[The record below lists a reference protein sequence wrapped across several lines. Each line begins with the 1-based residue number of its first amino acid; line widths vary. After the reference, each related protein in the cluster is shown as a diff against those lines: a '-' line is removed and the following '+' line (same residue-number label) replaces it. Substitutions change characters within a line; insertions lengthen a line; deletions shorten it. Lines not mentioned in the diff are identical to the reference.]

1 MKTKGKAWHLVV
13 TVLLILAFVYTAFFG
28 VSAKYG
34 DVTTTYI
41 KGAKDIRFGVDIK
54 GGVNVT
60 FVPSEDYDA
69 TEEQLEAAQLVIENR
84 LVALNVTDYELYV
97 DPSSDSLILEFP
109 WQSGETDFDP
119 EAAIEEIG
127 TTAYLTFR
135 EGSSADGDLIL
146 DGSMIESAAAQYGP
160 VTSGGASEYYVSLK
174 FTDEGAKAF
183 GEATTR
189 LAASNGTISIWLDD
203 ENVSTA
209 TVNAAIT
216 DGEAIITSSASN
228 PFTQDAVVKMA
239 RQINSGALPFALKV
253 DSYSTVSPSLGEN
266 SLSAMVLA
274 GVIAFALI
282 VVFMT
287 VLYRLP
293 GFLACIALAGQVA
306 ATLAFVSGY
315 FSVFESFTLTL
326 PGIAGIILAIGMGVD
341 ANVITAER
349 IKEELKNGKSLDGA
363 LKSGFA
369 RGLTPIIDGNVT
381 IVIVAIVLMGAFG
394 PSDGL
399 FAKALH
405 FVFFAFGPST
415 AGTIYAFGYTLLTG
429 VLLNFVFG
437 VFATRVMIRG
447 AASIKALRNPWLY
460 GAAKLGKD
468 ETEKKQINFV
478 GLRKKFL
485 VFSSCLMAAIVLC
498 AVVFGVHLD
507 TEFTGGAMITL
518 SYDGSFEMA
527 QVQQTASDALE
538 NTGLTP
544 IIDGNVTIVIV
555 AIVLMGAF
563 GPSDGLFAK
572 ALHFVFFAFGPST
585 AGTIYAFGY
594 TLLTGVLLNFVFGV
608 FATRVMIRGAASIKA
623 LRNPWLYGAVK
634 PGKEVK
640 EKKPIDFV
648 GLRKRF
654 LTISTCLMAAIIL
667 CAAVFGVRLDTEFTG
682 GAMITLSYQ
691 GEISTSEVQKTASTA
706 LENNGL
712 TLQTGENVATGEQ
725 TLKISMPGNETVTT
739 DQVENLLTSLNEQ
752 YPDNAFA
759 QLSLSNVSAAM
770 GTKFLQKSLVAV
782 VFSLLLILLYIGF
795 RFKKIGGLTG
805 GLMAVLALLNDLMVV
820 FGTFVLLRTP
830 LDGNFIAA
838 MLTILGYS
846 INDTVVVYDRIRE
859 NRALMGKKTPF
870 EELVNH
876 SVNQSARRTIIT
888 TVTTVMALG
897 VMCVVSKLYGLD
909 SIFTFAFPLMMG
921 MLSGVYT
928 SLCVST
934 SAWVLWNDRKSKK
947 AETKKA

>member
-1 MKTKGKAWHLVV
+1 MKTKGKAWQLVL
-13 TVLLILAFVYTAFFG
+13 TVLLIAAFVYTAFFG
-28 VSAKYG
+28 VAVKYG

-60 FVPSEDYDA
+60 FVPSDGYDA
-69 TEEQLEAAQLVIENR
+69 TDDQLEAAQLVIENR

-97 DPSSDSLILEFP
+97 DNNSDSLILEFP
-109 WQSGETDFDP
+109 WQSGETEFDP

-135 EGSSADGDLIL
+135 EGSSADGELVL
-146 DGSMIESAAAQYGP
+146 DGSMVESAAAQYGP
-160 VTSGGASEYYVSLK
+160 VNGSSSEYYVALK

-183 GEATTR
+183 GDATTR
-189 LAASNGTISIWLDD
+189 LYQTGGTISIWLDD

-209 TVNAAIT
+209 SFNAAIT
-216 DGEAIITSSASN
+216 DGSAIITSSASN
-228 PFTQDAVVKMA
+228 PFTQEDVVKMA
-239 RQINSGALPFALKV
+239 RQINSGSLPFALTV
-253 DSYSTVSPSLGEN
+253 DSYSTISPSLGEN

-282 VVFMT
+282 VVLMT
-287 VLYRLP
+287 ALYRLP

-315 FSVFESFTLTL
+315 FPVFESFTLTL

-349 IKEELKNGKSLDGA
+349 IKEELRSGKSLDGA

-394 PSDGL
+394 PSDGF

-437 VFATRVMIRG
+437 IFATRTMIRG
-447 AASIKALRNPWLY
+447 AAAIKALRDPRLY
-460 GAAKLGKD
+460 GADAPGK
-468 ETEKKQINFV
+468 TPAEKKQVNFV
-478 GLRKKFL
+478 GLRKRFL
-485 VFSSCLMAAIVLC
+485 TFSACLMAAIVLC
-498 AVVFGVHLD
+498 AVVLGVHLD

-518 SYDGSFEMA
+518 SYENSFEMSA
-527 QVQQTASDALE
+527 
-538 NTGLTP
+538 
-544 IIDGNVTIVIV
+544 
-555 AIVLMGAF
+555 
-563 GPSDGLFAK
+563 
-572 ALHFVFFAFGPST
+572 
-585 AGTIYAFGY
+585 
-594 TLLTGVLLNFVFGV
+594 
-608 FATRVMIRGAASIKA
+608 
-623 LRNPWLYGAVK
+623 
-634 PGKEVK
+634 
-640 EKKPIDFV
+640 
-648 GLRKRF
+648 
-654 LTISTCLMAAIIL
+654 
-667 CAAVFGVRLDTEFTG
+667 
-682 GAMITLSYQ
+682 
-691 GEISTSEVQKTASTA
+691 VQKTASEA
-706 LENNGL
+706 LGSNGL

-725 TLKISMPGNETVTT
+725 TLKISMPGTETVTT
-739 DQVENLLTSLNEQ
+739 DEVQTLLDSLNES
-752 YPDNAFA
+752 YPDNSFA

-782 VFSLLLILLYIGF
+782 VFALVLILAYIAY
-795 RFKKIGGLTG
+795 RFKNIGGLTG
-805 GLMAVLALLNDLMVV
+805 GMMAVLALLNDLMVV
-820 FGTFVLLRTP
+820 FGTFVLLRAP

-859 NRALMGKKTPF
+859 NRGLLGKKASF

-897 VMCVVSKLYGLD
+897 VMCIVSKLYGLD

-934 SAWVLWNDRKSKK
+934 SAWVTWSERKGAKK
-947 AETKKA
+947 N

>member
-119 EAAIEEIG
+119 ESAIQEIG

-315 FSVFESFTLTL
+315 FPVFESFTLTL

-527 QVQQTASDALE
+527 QVQQTASNALE
-538 NTGLTP
+538 NT
-544 IIDGNVTIVIV
+544 
-555 AIVLMGAF
+555 
-563 GPSDGLFAK
+563 
-572 ALHFVFFAFGPST
+572 
-585 AGTIYAFGY
+585 
-594 TLLTGVLLNFVFGV
+594 
-608 FATRVMIRGAASIKA
+608 
-623 LRNPWLYGAVK
+623 
-634 PGKEVK
+634 
-640 EKKPIDFV
+640 
-648 GLRKRF
+648 
-654 LTISTCLMAAIIL
+654 
-667 CAAVFGVRLDTEFTG
+667 
-682 GAMITLSYQ
+682 
-691 GEISTSEVQKTASTA
+691 
-706 LENNGL
+706 GL
-712 TLQTGENVATGEQ
+712 TLQTGENVATGDQ
-725 TLKISMPGNETVTT
+725 TLKISMPGTETVTT
-739 DQVENLLTSLNEQ
+739 DQVEALLDSLNET
-752 YPDNAFA
+752 YPDNNFA

-782 VFSLLLILLYIGF
+782 AFALVLILLYIAL
-795 RFKKIGGLTG
+795 RFKNIGGLTG
-805 GLMAVLALLNDLMVV
+805 GMMAVLALVNDLMVV

-859 NRALMGKKTPF
+859 NRALMGKKGSF
-870 EELVNH
+870 EELVNL
-876 SVNQSARRTIIT
+876 SVNQSARRTLIT
-888 TVTTVMALG
+888 TITTVMALG
-897 VMCVVSKLYGLD
+897 VMCIVAKLYGLD

-921 MLSGVYT
+921 MISGVYT

-934 SAWVLWNDRKSKK
+934 SAWVLWSERSKK
-947 AETKKA
+947 KN

>member
-1 MKTKGKAWHLVV
+1 MKTKGKAWHLIA
-13 TVLLILAFVYTAFFG
+13 TVLLIVVFVYTAFFG
-28 VSAKYG
+28 VYAKYG
-34 DVTTTYI
+34 DTTTTYI

-60 FVPSEDYDA
+60 FVPSDGYDA

-97 DPSSDSLILEFP
+97 DNNSDSLILEFP

-119 EAAIEEIG
+119 EAAIDEIG

-135 EGSSADGDLIL
+135 EGSSADGELIL

-160 VTSGGASEYYVSLK
+160 VSNGGASEYFVSLK
-174 FTDEGAKAF
+174 FTDDGAKAF
-183 GEATTR
+183 GDATTK
-189 LAASNGTISIWLDD
+189 LAASGGTISIWLDD

-209 TVNAAIT
+209 TVNTAIT
-216 DGEAIITSSASN
+216 DGSAIITSSASN
-228 PFTQDAVVKMA
+228 PFTQEQVVKMA
-239 RQINSGALPFALKV
+239 RQINSGALPFALTV

-315 FSVFESFTLTL
+315 FLVFESFTLTL

-538 NTGLTP
+538 NTGLT
-544 IIDGNVTIVIV
+544 
-555 AIVLMGAF
+555 
-563 GPSDGLFAK
+563 
-572 ALHFVFFAFGPST
+572 
-585 AGTIYAFGY
+585 
-594 TLLTGVLLNFVFGV
+594 
-608 FATRVMIRGAASIKA
+608 
-623 LRNPWLYGAVK
+623 
-634 PGKEVK
+634 
-640 EKKPIDFV
+640 
-648 GLRKRF
+648 
-654 LTISTCLMAAIIL
+654 
-667 CAAVFGVRLDTEFTG
+667 
-682 GAMITLSYQ
+682 
-691 GEISTSEVQKTASTA
+691 
-706 LENNGL
+706 
-712 TLQTGENVATGEQ
+712 LQTGENVATGDQ
-725 TLKISMPGNETVTT
+725 TLKISMPGTETVTT
-739 DQVENLLTSLNEQ
+739 DQVEALLGSLNETC
-752 YPDNAFA
+752 PDNNFA

-782 VFSLLLILLYIGF
+782 VFALVLILLYIAL
-795 RFKKIGGLTG
+795 RFKNIGGLTG
-805 GLMAVLALLNDLMVV
+805 GMMAVLALVNDLMVV
-820 FGTFVLLRTP
+820 FGTFVLLRTA

-859 NRALMGKKTPF
+859 NRTLMGKKASF

-876 SVNQSARRTIIT
+876 SVNQSARRTLIT
-888 TVTTVMALG
+888 TITTVMALG
-897 VMCVVSKLYGLD
+897 VMCIVAKLYGLD

-921 MLSGVYT
+921 MISGVYT

-934 SAWVLWNDRKSKK
+934 SAWVLWSERKPKTK
-947 AETKKA
+947 A

>member
-1 MKTKGKAWHLVV
+1 MKTKGKAWQLVLSV
-13 TVLLILAFVYTAFFG
+13 VLIAAFVYTAFFG
-28 VSAKYG
+28 VAVKYG
-34 DVTTTYI
+34 DVTTTYL

-60 FVPSEDYDA
+60 FVPSDGYDA
-69 TEEQLEAAQLVIENR
+69 TDEQLEAAQLVIENR
-84 LVALNVTDYELYV
+84 LVALNITDYELYV
-97 DPSSDSLILEFP
+97 DTDADSLILEFP

-119 EAAIEEIG
+119 EAAIQEIG

-135 EGSSADGDLIL
+135 EGSSADGELIL
-146 DGSMIESAAAQYGP
+146 DGSQVRSAAAQYGP
-160 VTSGGASEYYVSLK
+160 VSGSSSEYYVALT

-183 GEATTR
+183 GDATTK
-189 LAASNGTISIWLDD
+189 LYQSNGTISIWLDD

-216 DGEAIITSSASN
+216 DGKAIITSSASN
-228 PFTQDAVVKMA
+228 PFTQEDVVKMA
-239 RQINSGALPFALKV
+239 RQINSGSLPFALSV
-253 DSYSTVSPSLGEN
+253 DSYSTISPSLGEN
-266 SLSAMVLA
+266 SLAAMVLA
-274 GVIAFALI
+274 GLIAFALI
-282 VVFMT
+282 VVLMT
-287 VLYRLP
+287 ALYRLP

-315 FSVFESFTLTL
+315 FPVFESFTLTL

-349 IKEELKNGKSLDGA
+349 IKEELRSGKSLDGA

-399 FAKALH
+399 FAKVLH

-460 GAAKLGKD
+460 GADKKAPA
-468 ETEKKQINFV
+468 EKKPVDFV
-478 GLRKKFL
+478 SLRKRFL
-485 VFSSCLMAAIVLC
+485 TISGCLMAAIVLC
-498 AVVFGVHLD
+498 AV
-507 TEFTGGAMITL
+507 
-518 SYDGSFEMA
+518 
-527 QVQQTASDALE
+527 
-538 NTGLTP
+538 
-544 IIDGNVTIVIV
+544 
-555 AIVLMGAF
+555 
-563 GPSDGLFAK
+563 
-572 ALHFVFFAFGPST
+572 
-585 AGTIYAFGY
+585 
-594 TLLTGVLLNFVFGV
+594 
-608 FATRVMIRGAASIKA
+608 
-623 LRNPWLYGAVK
+623 
-634 PGKEVK
+634 
-640 EKKPIDFV
+640 
-648 GLRKRF
+648 
-654 LTISTCLMAAIIL
+654 
-667 CAAVFGVRLDTEFTG
+667 VFGVRLDTEFTG
-682 GAMITLSYQ
+682 GAMITLRYEDSFNL
-691 GEISTSEVQKTASTA
+691 SDVQATAAEA
-706 LENNGL
+706 LGSKDL

-725 TLKISMPGNETVTT
+725 TLKISMPGTETVTT
-739 DQVENLLTSLNEQ
+739 DEVQTLLDSLNEQ
-752 YPDNAFA
+752 YPENAFA

-782 VFSLLLILLYIGF
+782 IFALAVILLYIAF
-795 RFKKIGGLTG
+795 RFKNIGGLTG
-805 GLMAVLALLNDLMVV
+805 GMMAVLALLNDLMVV

-859 NRALMGKKTPF
+859 NRTLMGKKATF

-888 TVTTVMALG
+888 TVTTVMALA
-897 VMCVVSKLYGLD
+897 VMCIISKLYGLD

-934 SAWVLWNDRKSKK
+934 SAWVLWTERKQKK
-947 AETKKA
+947 N

>member
-1 MKTKGKAWHLVV
+1 MKTKGKAWQLVLSV
-13 TVLLILAFVYTAFFG
+13 VLIAAFVYTAFFG
-28 VSAKYG
+28 VAVKYG
-34 DVTTTYI
+34 DVTTTYL

-60 FVPSEDYDA
+60 FVPSDGYDA
-69 TEEQLEAAQLVIENR
+69 TDEQLAAAQLVIENR
-84 LVALNVTDYELYV
+84 LVALNITDYELYV
-97 DPSSDSLILEFP
+97 DTNADSLILEFP

-119 EAAIEEIG
+119 EAAIQEIG

-135 EGSSADGDLIL
+135 EGSSADGELIL
-146 DGSMIESAAAQYGP
+146 DGSEVQSAAAQYGP
-160 VTSGGASEYYVSLK
+160 VSGSSSEYYVALT

-183 GEATTR
+183 GDATTK
-189 LAASNGTISIWLDD
+189 LYQSGGTISIWLDN

-216 DGEAIITSSASN
+216 DGKAIITSSASD

-239 RQINSGALPFALKV
+239 RQINSGSLPFALSV
-253 DSYSTVSPSLGEN
+253 DSYSTISPSLGEN
-266 SLSAMVLA
+266 SLAAMVLA
-274 GVIAFALI
+274 GLIAFALI
-282 VVFMT
+282 VVLMT
-287 VLYRLP
+287 ALYRLP

-315 FSVFESFTLTL
+315 FPVFESFTLTL

-349 IKEELKNGKSLDGA
+349 IKEELRSGKSLDGA

-447 AASIKALRNPWLY
+447 AASIQALRSPWLY
-460 GAAKLGKD
+460 GADKKAPA
-468 ETEKKQINFV
+468 EKKPVDFV
-478 GLRKKFL
+478 ALRKRFL
-485 VFSSCLMAAIVLC
+485 TASSCLMAAIVLC
-498 AVVFGVHLD
+498 AV
-507 TEFTGGAMITL
+507 
-518 SYDGSFEMA
+518 
-527 QVQQTASDALE
+527 
-538 NTGLTP
+538 
-544 IIDGNVTIVIV
+544 
-555 AIVLMGAF
+555 
-563 GPSDGLFAK
+563 
-572 ALHFVFFAFGPST
+572 
-585 AGTIYAFGY
+585 
-594 TLLTGVLLNFVFGV
+594 
-608 FATRVMIRGAASIKA
+608 
-623 LRNPWLYGAVK
+623 
-634 PGKEVK
+634 
-640 EKKPIDFV
+640 
-648 GLRKRF
+648 
-654 LTISTCLMAAIIL
+654 
-667 CAAVFGVRLDTEFTG
+667 VFGVRLDTEFTG
-682 GAMITLSYQ
+682 GAMITLRYEDSFAL
-691 GEISTSEVQKTASTA
+691 SDVQATAAEA
-706 LENNGL
+706 LGSKDL

-725 TLKISMPGNETVTT
+725 TLKISMPGTETVTT
-739 DQVENLLTSLNEQ
+739 DEVQTLLDSLNEQ
-752 YPDNAFA
+752 YPENAFA

-782 VFSLLLILLYIGF
+782 VFALAVILLYIAL
-795 RFKKIGGLTG
+795 RFKNIGGLTG
-805 GLMAVLALLNDLMVV
+805 GMMAVLALLNDLMVV

-859 NRALMGKKTPF
+859 NRSLMGKKATF
-870 EELVNH
+870 EELVNQ

-888 TVTTVMALG
+888 TVTTVMALA
-897 VMCVVSKLYGLD
+897 VMCIISKLYGLD

-934 SAWVLWNDRKSKK
+934 SAWVLWTERKQKK
-947 AETKKA
+947 D

>member
-1 MKTKGKAWHLVV
+1 MKTKGKAWQLVV
-13 TVLLILAFVYTAFFG
+13 TVLLIAAFVYTAFFG
-28 VSAKYG
+28 VAVKYG
-34 DVTTTYI
+34 DVTKTYI
-41 KGAKDIRFGVDIK
+41 KGAQDIRFGVDIK

-60 FVPSEDYDA
+60 FAPSDGYDA
-69 TEEQLEAAQLVIENR
+69 TDDQLDAAQLVIENR
-84 LVALNVTDYELYV
+84 LVGLNVTDYELYV
-97 DPSSDSLILEFP
+97 DYDSDRLILEFP
-109 WQSGETDFDP
+109 WQSGEMDFDP
-119 EAAIEEIG
+119 ESAIDEIG

-135 EGSSADGDLIL
+135 EGSSADGELIL
-146 DGSMIESAAAQYGP
+146 DGSMVESASAQYGP
-160 VTSGGASEYYVSLK
+160 VSGSSSEYYVALK

-183 GEATTR
+183 GDATTN
-189 LAASNGTISIWLDD
+189 LYQSNGTISIWLDD

-216 DGEAIITSSASN
+216 DGSAIITSSAAN
-228 PFTQDAVVKMA
+228 PFTQDDVVKMA
-239 RQINSGALPFALKV
+239 RQINSGSLPFALTV
-253 DSYSTVSPSLGEN
+253 DSYSTISPSLGEN

-274 GVIAFALI
+274 GLIAFALI
-282 VVFMT
+282 VVLMT
-287 VLYRLP
+287 ALYRLP

-315 FSVFESFTLTL
+315 FPVFESFTLTL

-349 IKEELKNGKSLDGA
+349 IKEELRSGKSLDGA

-381 IVIVAIVLMGAFG
+381 IVIVAVVLMGAFG
-394 PSDGL
+394 PSDGF
-399 FAKALH
+399 FAKVLH

-460 GAAKLGKD
+460 GASKGEEPA
-468 ETEKKQINFV
+468 
-478 GLRKKFL
+478 
-485 VFSSCLMAAIVLC
+485 
-498 AVVFGVHLD
+498 
-507 TEFTGGAMITL
+507 
-518 SYDGSFEMA
+518 
-527 QVQQTASDALE
+527 
-538 NTGLTP
+538 
-544 IIDGNVTIVIV
+544 
-555 AIVLMGAF
+555 
-563 GPSDGLFAK
+563 
-572 ALHFVFFAFGPST
+572 
-585 AGTIYAFGY
+585 
-594 TLLTGVLLNFVFGV
+594 
-608 FATRVMIRGAASIKA
+608 
-623 LRNPWLYGAVK
+623 
-634 PGKEVK
+634 
-640 EKKPIDFV
+640 EKKPVDFV

-654 LTISTCLMAAIIL
+654 LTISACLMAAILL
-667 CAAVFGVRLDTEFTG
+667 CAVVFGVRLDTEFTG
-682 GAMITLSYQ
+682 GAMITLSYE
-691 GEISTSEVQKTASTA
+691 GEFTTSEVQKTASAA
-706 LENNGL
+706 LGSNDL

-739 DQVENLLTSLNEQ
+739 EQVETLLDSLNET

-782 VFSLLLILLYIGF
+782 VFALVLILLYIGV

-805 GLMAVLALLNDLMVV
+805 GMMAVLALLNDLMVV

-859 NRALMGKKTPF
+859 NRALMGKKASF

-928 SLCVST
+928 SLCIST
-934 SAWVLWNDRKSKK
+934 SAWVLWSERKSGKK
-947 AETKKA
+947 NA

>member
-1 MKTKGKAWHLVV
+1 MKTKGKAWQLIV
-13 TVLLILAFVYTAFFG
+13 TVLLIAAFVYTAFFG
-28 VSAKYG
+28 VAVKYG
-34 DVTTTYI
+34 DVTTPYL

-60 FVPSEDYDA
+60 FVPSDDYDA
-69 TEEQLEAAQLVIENR
+69 TDDQLEAAQLVIENR

-97 DPSSDSLILEFP
+97 DNNSDSLILEFP
-109 WQSGETDFDP
+109 WQSGETNFDP

-135 EGSSADGDLIL
+135 EGSSADGELIL
-146 DGSMIESAAAQYGP
+146 DGSMVESAAAQYGP
-160 VTSGGASEYYVSLK
+160 VSGSSSEYYVALK

-183 GEATTR
+183 GDATTK
-189 LAASNGTISIWLDD
+189 LYQSGGTISIWLDD

-209 TVNAAIT
+209 SVNAAIT
-216 DGEAIITSSASN
+216 DGQAIITSSASN
-228 PFTQDAVVKMA
+228 PFTQEDVVKMA
-239 RQINSGALPFALKV
+239 RQINSGSLPFALTV

-274 GVIAFALI
+274 GLIAFALI
-282 VVFMT
+282 VVLMT
-287 VLYRLP
+287 ALYRLP

-315 FSVFESFTLTL
+315 FPVFESFTLTL

-349 IKEELKNGKSLDGA
+349 IKEELRSGKSLDGA

-460 GAAKLGKD
+460 GADKNASA
-468 ETEKKQINFV
+468 EKKPINFV
-478 GLRKKFL
+478 SLRKRFL
-485 VFSSCLMAAIVLC
+485 TISACLMAAIVLC
-498 AVVFGVHLD
+498 AVVL
-507 TEFTGGAMITL
+507 
-518 SYDGSFEMA
+518 
-527 QVQQTASDALE
+527 
-538 NTGLTP
+538 
-544 IIDGNVTIVIV
+544 
-555 AIVLMGAF
+555 
-563 GPSDGLFAK
+563 
-572 ALHFVFFAFGPST
+572 
-585 AGTIYAFGY
+585 
-594 TLLTGVLLNFVFGV
+594 
-608 FATRVMIRGAASIKA
+608 
-623 LRNPWLYGAVK
+623 
-634 PGKEVK
+634 
-640 EKKPIDFV
+640 
-648 GLRKRF
+648 
-654 LTISTCLMAAIIL
+654 
-667 CAAVFGVRLDTEFTG
+667 GVRLDTEFTG
-682 GAMITLSYQ
+682 GAMITLSY
-691 GEISTSEVQKTASTA
+691 EDSFDLSAVQKTASAA
-706 LENNGL
+706 LGSKDL

-725 TLKISMPGNETVTT
+725 TLKISMPGTETVTT
-739 DQVENLLTSLNEQ
+739 DEVQNLLDSLNEQ

-782 VFSLLLILLYIGF
+782 VFALVLILLYIAL
-795 RFKKIGGLTG
+795 RFKNIGGLTG
-805 GLMAVLALLNDLMVV
+805 GMMAVLALVNDLMVV
-820 FGTFVLLRTP
+820 FGTFVLLRTA

-859 NRALMGKKTPF
+859 NRALMGKKGSF
-870 EELVNH
+870 EELVNQ
-876 SVNQSARRTIIT
+876 SVNQSARRTLIT
-888 TVTTVMALG
+888 TITTVMALG
-897 VMCVVSKLYGLD
+897 VMCIVAKLYGLD

-921 MLSGVYT
+921 MISGVYT

-934 SAWVLWNDRKSKK
+934 SAWVLWSERSKK
-947 AETKKA
+947 KN

>member
-1 MKTKGKAWHLVV
+1 MKTKGKAWQLVL
-13 TVLLILAFVYTAFFG
+13 TVLLIAAFVYTAFFG
-28 VSAKYG
+28 VAVKYG

-60 FVPSEDYDA
+60 FVPSDGYDA
-69 TEEQLEAAQLVIENR
+69 TDDQLEAAQLVIENR

-97 DPSSDSLILEFP
+97 DNNSDSLILEFP
-109 WQSGETDFDP
+109 WQSGETEFDP

-135 EGSSADGDLIL
+135 EGSSADGELVL
-146 DGSMIESAAAQYGP
+146 DGSMVESAAAQYGP
-160 VTSGGASEYYVSLK
+160 VNGSSSEYYVALK

-183 GEATTR
+183 GDATTR
-189 LAASNGTISIWLDD
+189 LYQTGDVRPAS
-203 ENVSTA
+203 
-209 TVNAAIT
+209 VNAAIT
-216 DGEAIITSSASN
+216 DGSAIITSSASS
-228 PFTQDAVVKMA
+228 PFTQEDVVKMA
-239 RQINSGALPFALKV
+239 RQINSGSLPFALTV
-253 DSYSTVSPSLGEN
+253 DSYSTISPSLGEN

-282 VVFMT
+282 MVLMT
-287 VLYRLP
+287 ALYRLP

-315 FSVFESFTLTL
+315 FPVFGSFTLTL

-349 IKEELKNGKSLDGA
+349 IKEELRSGKSLDGA

-394 PSDGL
+394 PSDGF

-437 VFATRVMIRG
+437 IFATRTMIRG
-447 AASIKALRNPWLY
+447 AASIKALRDPRLY
-460 GAAKLGKD
+460 GADAPGK
-468 ETEKKQINFV
+468 TPAEKKQVNFV
-478 GLRKKFL
+478 GLRKRFL
-485 VFSSCLMAAIVLC
+485 TFSACLMVAIVLC
-498 AVVFGVHLD
+498 AVVLGVHLD

-518 SYDGSFEMA
+518 SYENSFEMSA
-527 QVQQTASDALE
+527 
-538 NTGLTP
+538 
-544 IIDGNVTIVIV
+544 
-555 AIVLMGAF
+555 
-563 GPSDGLFAK
+563 
-572 ALHFVFFAFGPST
+572 
-585 AGTIYAFGY
+585 
-594 TLLTGVLLNFVFGV
+594 
-608 FATRVMIRGAASIKA
+608 
-623 LRNPWLYGAVK
+623 
-634 PGKEVK
+634 
-640 EKKPIDFV
+640 
-648 GLRKRF
+648 
-654 LTISTCLMAAIIL
+654 
-667 CAAVFGVRLDTEFTG
+667 
-682 GAMITLSYQ
+682 
-691 GEISTSEVQKTASTA
+691 VQKTASEA
-706 LENNGL
+706 LGSNGL

-725 TLKISMPGNETVTT
+725 TLKISMPGTETVTT
-739 DQVENLLTSLNEQ
+739 DEVQTLLDSLNES
-752 YPDNAFA
+752 YPDNSFA

-782 VFSLLLILLYIGF
+782 VFALVLILAYIAY

-805 GLMAVLALLNDLMVV
+805 GMMAVLALLNDLMVV
-820 FGTFVLLRTP
+820 FGTFVLLRAP

-859 NRALMGKKTPF
+859 NRGLLGKKASF

-897 VMCVVSKLYGLD
+897 VMCIVSKLYGLD

-934 SAWVLWNDRKSKK
+934 SAWVAWSERKNAKK
-947 AETKKA
+947 N

>member
-1 MKTKGKAWHLVV
+1 MKTKGKAWQLIV
-13 TVLLILAFVYTAFFG
+13 TVLLIAAFVYTAFFG
-28 VSAKYG
+28 VAVKYG
-34 DVTTTYI
+34 DVTTPYL

-60 FVPSEDYDA
+60 FVPSDDYDA
-69 TEEQLEAAQLVIENR
+69 TDDQLEAAQLVIENR

-97 DPSSDSLILEFP
+97 DNNSDSLILEFP
-109 WQSGETDFDP
+109 WQSGETNFDP

-135 EGSSADGDLIL
+135 EGSSADGELIL
-146 DGSMIESAAAQYGP
+146 DGSMVESAAAQYGP
-160 VTSGGASEYYVSLK
+160 VSGSSSEYYVALK

-183 GEATTR
+183 GDATTR
-189 LAASNGTISIWLDD
+189 LYQSGGTISIWLDD

-209 TVNAAIT
+209 SVNAAIT
-216 DGEAIITSSASN
+216 DGQAIITSSASN
-228 PFTQDAVVKMA
+228 PFTQEDVVKMA
-239 RQINSGALPFALKV
+239 RQINSGSLPFALTV

-274 GVIAFALI
+274 GLIAFALI
-282 VVFMT
+282 VVLMT
-287 VLYRLP
+287 ALYRLP

-315 FSVFESFTLTL
+315 FPVFESFTLTL

-349 IKEELKNGKSLDGA
+349 IKEELRSGKSLDGA

-460 GAAKLGKD
+460 GADKNAPA
-468 ETEKKQINFV
+468 EKKPINFV
-478 GLRKKFL
+478 SLRKRFL
-485 VFSSCLMAAIVLC
+485 TISACLMAAIVLC
-498 AVVFGVHLD
+498 AVVL
-507 TEFTGGAMITL
+507 
-518 SYDGSFEMA
+518 
-527 QVQQTASDALE
+527 
-538 NTGLTP
+538 
-544 IIDGNVTIVIV
+544 
-555 AIVLMGAF
+555 
-563 GPSDGLFAK
+563 
-572 ALHFVFFAFGPST
+572 
-585 AGTIYAFGY
+585 
-594 TLLTGVLLNFVFGV
+594 
-608 FATRVMIRGAASIKA
+608 
-623 LRNPWLYGAVK
+623 
-634 PGKEVK
+634 
-640 EKKPIDFV
+640 
-648 GLRKRF
+648 
-654 LTISTCLMAAIIL
+654 
-667 CAAVFGVRLDTEFTG
+667 GVRLDTEFTG
-682 GAMITLSYQ
+682 GAMITLSY
-691 GEISTSEVQKTASTA
+691 EDSFDLSAVQKTASAA
-706 LENNGL
+706 LGSNDL

-725 TLKISMPGNETVTT
+725 TLKISMPGTETVTT
-739 DQVENLLTSLNEQ
+739 DEVQNLLDSLNEQ
-752 YPDNAFA
+752 YPDNAFS

-782 VFSLLLILLYIGF
+782 VFALVLILLYIAL
-795 RFKKIGGLTG
+795 RFKNIGGLTG
-805 GLMAVLALLNDLMVV
+805 GMMAVLALVNDLMVV
-820 FGTFVLLRTP
+820 FGTFVLLRTA

-859 NRALMGKKTPF
+859 NRTLMGKKASF

-876 SVNQSARRTIIT
+876 SVNQSARRTLIT
-888 TVTTVMALG
+888 TITTVMALG
-897 VMCVVSKLYGLD
+897 VMCIVAKLYGLD

-921 MLSGVYT
+921 MISGVYT

-934 SAWVLWNDRKSKK
+934 SAWVLWSERKPKTK
-947 AETKKA
+947 A

>member
-1 MKTKGKAWHLVV
+1 MKTKGKAWQLVL
-13 TVLLILAFVYTAFFG
+13 TVLLIAAFVYTAFFG
-28 VSAKYG
+28 VAVKYG

-60 FVPSEDYDA
+60 FVPSDGYDA
-69 TEEQLEAAQLVIENR
+69 TDDQLEAAQLVIENR

-97 DPSSDSLILEFP
+97 DNNSDSLILEFP
-109 WQSGETDFDP
+109 WQSGETEFDP

-135 EGSSADGDLIL
+135 EGSSADGELVL
-146 DGSMIESAAAQYGP
+146 DGSMVESAAAQYGP
-160 VTSGGASEYYVSLK
+160 VNGSSSEYYVALK

-183 GEATTR
+183 GDATTR
-189 LAASNGTISIWLDD
+189 LYQTGGTISIWLDD

-239 RQINSGALPFALKV
+239 RQINSGSLPFALTV
-253 DSYSTVSPSLGEN
+253 DSYSTISPSLGEN

-282 VVFMT
+282 MVLMT
-287 VLYRLP
+287 ALYRLP

-315 FSVFESFTLTL
+315 FPVFESFTLTL

-349 IKEELKNGKSLDGA
+349 IKEELRSGKSLDGA

-394 PSDGL
+394 PSDGF

-437 VFATRVMIRG
+437 IFATRIMIRG
-447 AASIKALRNPWLY
+447 AASIKALRDPRLY
-460 GAAKLGKD
+460 GADAPGK
-468 ETEKKQINFV
+468 TPAEKKQVNFV
-478 GLRKKFL
+478 GLRKRFL
-485 VFSSCLMAAIVLC
+485 TFSACLMAAIVLC
-498 AVVFGVHLD
+498 AVVLGVHLD

-518 SYDGSFEMA
+518 SYENSFEMSV
-527 QVQQTASDALE
+527 VQ
-538 NTGLTP
+538 
-544 IIDGNVTIVIV
+544 
-555 AIVLMGAF
+555 
-563 GPSDGLFAK
+563 K
-572 ALHFVFFAFGPST
+572 
-585 AGTIYAFGY
+585 
-594 TLLTGVLLNFVFGV
+594 
-608 FATRVMIRGAASIKA
+608 AASEA
-623 LRNPWLYGAVK
+623 LG
-634 PGKEVK
+634 
-640 EKKPIDFV
+640 
-648 GLRKRF
+648 
-654 LTISTCLMAAIIL
+654 S
-667 CAAVFGVRLDTEFTG
+667 
-682 GAMITLSYQ
+682 
-691 GEISTSEVQKTASTA
+691 
-706 LENNGL
+706 NGL

-725 TLKISMPGNETVTT
+725 TLKISMPGTETVTT
-739 DQVENLLTSLNEQ
+739 DEVQTLLDSLNESC
-752 YPDNAFA
+752 PDNSFA

-782 VFSLLLILLYIGF
+782 VFALVLILAYIAY
-795 RFKKIGGLTG
+795 RFKNIGGLTG
-805 GLMAVLALLNDLMVV
+805 GMMAVLALLNDLMVV
-820 FGTFVLLRTP
+820 FGTFVLLRVP

-859 NRALMGKKTPF
+859 NRGLLGKKAGF
-870 EELVNH
+870 QELVNH
-876 SVNQSARRTIIT
+876 SINQSARRTIIT
-888 TVTTVMALG
+888 TVTTVMALA
-897 VMCVVSKLYGLD
+897 VMCIVSKLYGLD

-934 SAWVLWNDRKSKK
+934 SAWVAWSERKNAKK
-947 AETKKA
+947 N

>member
-1 MKTKGKAWHLVV
+1 MKTKGKAWQLVL
-13 TVLLILAFVYTAFFG
+13 TVLLIAAFVYTAFFG
-28 VSAKYG
+28 VAVKYG

-60 FVPSEDYDA
+60 FVPSDGYDA
-69 TEEQLEAAQLVIENR
+69 TDDQLEAAQLVIENR

-97 DPSSDSLILEFP
+97 DNNSDSLILEFP
-109 WQSGETDFDP
+109 WQSGETEFDP

-135 EGSSADGDLIL
+135 EGSSADGELVL
-146 DGSMIESAAAQYGP
+146 DGSMVESAAAQYGP
-160 VTSGGASEYYVSLK
+160 VNGSSSEYYVALK

-183 GEATTR
+183 GDATTR
-189 LAASNGTISIWLDD
+189 LYQTGGTISIWLDD

-209 TVNAAIT
+209 SVNAAIT
-216 DGEAIITSSASN
+216 DGSAIITSSASS
-228 PFTQDAVVKMA
+228 PFTQEDVVKMA
-239 RQINSGALPFALKV
+239 RQINSGSLPFALTV
-253 DSYSTVSPSLGEN
+253 DSYSTISPSLGEN

-282 VVFMT
+282 VVLMT
-287 VLYRLP
+287 ALYRLP

-315 FSVFESFTLTL
+315 FPVFESFTLTL

-349 IKEELKNGKSLDGA
+349 IKEELRSGKSLDGA

-394 PSDGL
+394 PSDGF

-437 VFATRVMIRG
+437 IFATRTMIRG
-447 AASIKALRNPWLY
+447 AASIKALRAPRLY
-460 GAAKLGKD
+460 GADAPGK
-468 ETEKKQINFV
+468 TPAEKKQVNFV
-478 GLRKKFL
+478 GLRKRFL
-485 VFSSCLMAAIVLC
+485 TFSACLMVAIVLC
-498 AVVFGVHLD
+498 AVVLGVHLD

-518 SYDGSFEMA
+518 SYENSFEMSA
-527 QVQQTASDALE
+527 VQ
-538 NTGLTP
+538 
-544 IIDGNVTIVIV
+544 
-555 AIVLMGAF
+555 
-563 GPSDGLFAK
+563 K
-572 ALHFVFFAFGPST
+572 
-585 AGTIYAFGY
+585 
-594 TLLTGVLLNFVFGV
+594 
-608 FATRVMIRGAASIKA
+608 AASEA
-623 LRNPWLYGAVK
+623 LG
-634 PGKEVK
+634 
-640 EKKPIDFV
+640 
-648 GLRKRF
+648 
-654 LTISTCLMAAIIL
+654 S
-667 CAAVFGVRLDTEFTG
+667 
-682 GAMITLSYQ
+682 
-691 GEISTSEVQKTASTA
+691 
-706 LENNGL
+706 NGL

-725 TLKISMPGNETVTT
+725 TLKISMPGTETVTT
-739 DQVENLLTSLNEQ
+739 DEVQTLLDSLNES
-752 YPDNAFA
+752 YPDNSFA

-782 VFSLLLILLYIGF
+782 VFALVLILAYIAY
-795 RFKKIGGLTG
+795 RFKNIGGLTG
-805 GLMAVLALLNDLMVV
+805 GMMAVLALLNDLMVV
-820 FGTFVLLRTP
+820 FGTFVLLRAP

-859 NRALMGKKTPF
+859 NRGLLGKKASF

-897 VMCVVSKLYGLD
+897 VMCIVSKLYGLD

-934 SAWVLWNDRKSKK
+934 SAWVTWSERKGAKK
-947 AETKKA
+947 N

>member
-1 MKTKGKAWHLVV
+1 MKTKGKAWQLVV
-13 TVLLILAFVYTAFFG
+13 TALLIVVFVYTAFFG
-28 VSAKYG
+28 VAAKYG

-60 FVPSEDYDA
+60 FVPSDGYDA
-69 TEEQLEAAQLVIENR
+69 TDEQLDAARLVIENR

-97 DPSSDSLILEFP
+97 DNNSDSLILEFP

-119 EAAIEEIG
+119 ESAIQEIG

-135 EGSSADGDLIL
+135 EGASKDGELIL
-146 DGSMIESAAAQYGP
+146 DGSMVESASAQYGA
-160 VTSGGASEYYVSLK
+160 VSNGGSSEYYVALK
-174 FTDEGAKAF
+174 FTTEGAKAF
-183 GEATTR
+183 GDATTK
-189 LAASNGTISIWLDD
+189 LAADKGSISIWLDD

-209 TVNAAIT
+209 TVNTAIT
-216 DGEAIITSSASN
+216 DGQAIITSSASN

-239 RQINSGALPFALKV
+239 RQINSGALPFALSV

-274 GVIAFALI
+274 GLIAFALI

-315 FSVFESFTLTL
+315 FPVFESFTLTL

-349 IKEELKNGKSLDGA
+349 IKED
-363 LKSGFA
+363 
-369 RGLTPIIDGNVT
+369 LTPIIDGNVT

-447 AASIKALRNPWLY
+447 AAAIKALRNPWLY
-460 GAAKLGKD
+460 GAAKPGQEK
-468 ETEKKQINFV
+468 TEKKPVDFV
-478 GLRKKFL
+478 SLRKKFL
-485 VFSSCLMAAIVLC
+485 TFSACLMAVILLC
-498 AVVFGVHLD
+498 AAVFGVHLD

-518 SYDGSFEMA
+518 SYEGSFDQA
-527 QVQQTASDALE
+527 AVQKTAAAALE
-538 NTGLTP
+538 NT
-544 IIDGNVTIVIV
+544 
-555 AIVLMGAF
+555 
-563 GPSDGLFAK
+563 
-572 ALHFVFFAFGPST
+572 
-585 AGTIYAFGY
+585 
-594 TLLTGVLLNFVFGV
+594 
-608 FATRVMIRGAASIKA
+608 
-623 LRNPWLYGAVK
+623 
-634 PGKEVK
+634 
-640 EKKPIDFV
+640 
-648 GLRKRF
+648 
-654 LTISTCLMAAIIL
+654 
-667 CAAVFGVRLDTEFTG
+667 
-682 GAMITLSYQ
+682 
-691 GEISTSEVQKTASTA
+691 
-706 LENNGL
+706 GL
-712 TLQTGENVATGEQ
+712 TLQTGENVATGDQ
-725 TLKISMPGNETVTT
+725 TLKISMPGTETVTT
-739 DQVENLLTSLNEQ
+739 EQVENLLDSLNEN
-752 YPDNAFA
+752 YPDNQFA

-782 VFSLLLILLYIGF
+782 VFALVLILLYIAL
-795 RFKKIGGLTG
+795 RFKNIGGLTG
-805 GLMAVLALLNDLMVV
+805 GMMAVLALVNDLMVV
-820 FGTFVLLRTP
+820 FGTFVLLRTA

-859 NRALMGKKTPF
+859 NRALMGKKASF
-870 EELVNH
+870 EELVNQ
-876 SVNQSARRTIIT
+876 SVNQSARRTLIT
-888 TVTTVMALG
+888 TITTVMALG
-897 VMCVVSKLYGLD
+897 VMCIVAKLYGLD

-921 MLSGVYT
+921 MISGVYT

-934 SAWVLWNDRKSKK
+934 SAWVLWSEHSKK
-947 AETKKA
+947 KN

>member
-1 MKTKGKAWHLVV
+1 MKTKGKAWQLVV
-13 TVLLILAFVYTAFFG
+13 TVLLIAAFVYTAFFG
-28 VSAKYG
+28 VAVKYG
-34 DVTTTYI
+34 DVTKTYI
-41 KGAKDIRFGVDIK
+41 KGAQDIRFGVDIK

-60 FVPSEDYDA
+60 FAPSDGYDA
-69 TEEQLEAAQLVIENR
+69 TDDQLDAAQLVIENR
-84 LVALNVTDYELYV
+84 LVGLNVTDYELYV
-97 DPSSDSLILEFP
+97 DYDSDRLILEFP

-119 EAAIEEIG
+119 ESAIDEIG

-135 EGSSADGDLIL
+135 EGSSADGELIL
-146 DGSMIESAAAQYGP
+146 DGSMVESASAQYGP
-160 VTSGGASEYYVSLK
+160 VSGSSSEYYVALK

-183 GEATTR
+183 GDATTN
-189 LAASNGTISIWLDD
+189 LYQSNGTISIWLDD

-216 DGEAIITSSASN
+216 DGSAIITSSAAN
-228 PFTQDAVVKMA
+228 PFTQDDVVKMA
-239 RQINSGALPFALKV
+239 RQINSGSLPFALTV
-253 DSYSTVSPSLGEN
+253 DSYSTISPSLGEN

-274 GVIAFALI
+274 GLIAFALI
-282 VVFMT
+282 VVLMT
-287 VLYRLP
+287 ALYRLP

-315 FSVFESFTLTL
+315 FPVFESFTLTL

-349 IKEELKNGKSLDGA
+349 IKEELRSGKSLDGA

-381 IVIVAIVLMGAFG
+381 IVIVAVVLMGAFG
-394 PSDGL
+394 PSDGF
-399 FAKALH
+399 FAKVLH

-460 GAAKLGKD
+460 GASKGEEPA
-468 ETEKKQINFV
+468 
-478 GLRKKFL
+478 
-485 VFSSCLMAAIVLC
+485 
-498 AVVFGVHLD
+498 
-507 TEFTGGAMITL
+507 
-518 SYDGSFEMA
+518 
-527 QVQQTASDALE
+527 
-538 NTGLTP
+538 
-544 IIDGNVTIVIV
+544 
-555 AIVLMGAF
+555 
-563 GPSDGLFAK
+563 
-572 ALHFVFFAFGPST
+572 
-585 AGTIYAFGY
+585 
-594 TLLTGVLLNFVFGV
+594 
-608 FATRVMIRGAASIKA
+608 
-623 LRNPWLYGAVK
+623 
-634 PGKEVK
+634 
-640 EKKPIDFV
+640 EKKPVDFV

-654 LTISTCLMAAIIL
+654 LTISACLMAAILL
-667 CAAVFGVRLDTEFTG
+667 CAVVFGVRLDTEFTG
-682 GAMITLSYQ
+682 GAMITLSYK
-691 GEISTSEVQKTASTA
+691 GEFTTSEVQKTASAA
-706 LENNGL
+706 LGSNDL

-739 DQVENLLTSLNEQ
+739 EQVETLLDSLNET

-782 VFSLLLILLYIGF
+782 VFALVLILLYIGV

-805 GLMAVLALLNDLMVV
+805 GMMAVLALLNDLMVV

-859 NRALMGKKTPF
+859 NRALMGKKASF

-928 SLCVST
+928 SLCIST
-934 SAWVLWNDRKSKK
+934 SAWVLWSERKSGKK
-947 AETKKA
+947 NA